1 MLLTVNEDGAP
12 GAAATTQTV
21 GRSVSQS
28 VSAQAGEAVSHFLFT
43 DFIVVIKCLNTL
55 SHNDRILFNLFIT
68 AAPLNLIFKVQ
79 PGH

>member
-1 MLLTVNEDGAP
+1 MLLTVNEDGGP

-21 GRSVSQS
+21 SQPVSQC
-28 VSAQAGEAVSHFLFT
+28 EAVSHFLFT
-43 DFIVVIKCLNTL
+43 DLIVVIKCTL

-68 AAPLNLIFKVQ
+68 AAPLKLIFKVQ